1 MYHKLTVYVK
11 GRYQT
16 NLFPSCCFGHKYHK
30 YPYDFINTC
39 LISFIFYTL
48 CTIACVRDARHRFNI
63 YSILYPLEGV
73 TFSVK
78 ITCKFFMFL
87 SVWEKIMSCVY
98 IYAYMEQKGVC
109 CNMKTRVVFI

>member
-30 YPYDFINTC
+30 YHDDFIH
-39 LISFIFYTL
+39 SFFYTL
-48 CTIACVRDARHRFNI
+48 CTIACVRDARHGFNI

-78 ITCKFFMFL
+78 ITCKIVMFL
-87 SVWEKIMSCVY
+87 SVWEKIMSCFY
-98 IYAYMEQKGVC
+98 ILYGTKGCVLQHEDMC
-109 CNMKTRVVFI
+109 RFYLRVI